1 MTLDLTPRWQNFAVY
16 LPSIQYGYATAVDTD
31 KRRDKTRAFPA
42 KLKMTDLDFLNAKS
56 KLWHYGYALYSAG
69 QFTSAAPKSC
79 AVSNR
84 DRANTLILGDS
95 GGFQIGSGTMR
106 GLEGLKKLKTG
117 EAVCDAWRNSKDVM
131 RWIVNWLDTHSDYA
145 MTIDMPLW
153 AKLEARKS
161 SPFHKCSEQELI
173 DLTIENLE
181 FVKHNTRGTTKWL
194 NVLQGIDAA
203 SSKTWF
209 DAVKKYKLGGWALG
223 SKNGFGGGLETILRF
238 VLMVRDDGGF
248 EGKQDW
254 LHILG
259 ISTPIWAVVL
269 SAVQRGLRQHVN
281 AAVRV
286 SYDSASPFQAS
297 GHRQQ
302 VARYPRYTKDLR
314 DWTIK
319 AQTVPVNPQYA
330 NDTLHFPFSS
340 PVGELITLGDLN
352 VRGGDFQSK
361 TFDSVSYALL
371 ANHNL
376 YVYIRSLLEANELA
390 FLRNSERH
398 DFVPATLIEACDFVE
413 DLMAEQNW
421 ERKLK
426 KHAGL
431 LQRREFVAFG
441 V

>member
-1 MTLDLTPRWQNFAVY
+1 MGLDLTPRWDNFAVY
-16 LPSIQYGYATAVDTD
+16 LPSIQYGFATAVDAD
-31 KRRDKTRAFPA
+31 KKRDKNRAFPA
-42 KLKMTDLDFLNAKS
+42 NIKMTDLDFLNAKS

-69 QFTSAAPKSC
+69 QFTSDAVKPC

-84 DRANTLILGDS
+84 DRSNTVIVGDS

-106 GLEGLKKLKTG
+106 GMEGFKKLKTG
-117 EAVCDAWRNSKDVM
+117 AEVCDAWRDSKDVM

-145 MTIDMPLW
+145 MTIDIPLW
-153 AKLEARKS
+153 AKLEARKA
-161 SPFHKCSEQELI
+161 SPFHKCTEQELI
-173 DLTIENLE
+173 DLSVENLE
-181 FVKHNTRGTTKWL
+181 FIKHNTRGTTKWL

-203 SSKTWF
+203 SSKNWF
-209 DAVKKYKLGGWALG
+209 DAVKKYKLSGWALG

-238 VLMVRDDGGF
+238 TLMARDEGGF
-248 EGKQDW
+248 EAGQDW

-269 SAVQRGLRQHVN
+269 SAVQRGLRTHVN
-281 AAVRV
+281 PALRV
-286 SYDSASPFQAS
+286 SYDSASPFQIA
-297 GHRQQ
+297 GQLQQ

-330 NDTLHFPFSS
+330 NDKTHFPFSS
-340 PVGELITLGDLN
+340 PVGELMTLAHLN

-361 TFDSVSYALL
+361 TFDTTSYALL

-376 YVYIRSLLEANELA
+376 YVYIRCLLEANELA

-413 DLMAEQNW
+413 DLMGEQNW
-421 ERKLK
+421 EKRLK
-426 KHAGL
+426 KESGL
-431 LQRREFVAFG
+431 LQRREFVNIG
-441 V
+441 